1 MLLVQEALRE
11 PHVEHELHV
20 VKDGLQAERHI
31 NRIGQA
37 DDAPRPDV

>member
-1 MLLVQEALRE
+1 MLVQEALRE
-11 PHVEHELHV
+11 HVEHELHV